1 MTAKPERP
9 GPADVVDF
17 IETVVGV
24 DLEPWQRRFAEA
36 QFAHARAVDEIA
48 RTTLAAIVPGVAA
61 AAVHIGRSFAALAEA
76 VQGAAPAFAEAVQGA
91 APAFA
96 VLDEIAARDDRFAAA
111 LDHIRTR
118 NTGPAR
124 QPRPPRTI
132 NARGTRP

>member
-1 MTAKPERP
+1 MTTEPERP
-9 GPADVVDF
+9 DPADVVDF
-17 IETVVGV
+17 IETVV

-36 QFAHARAVDEIA
+36 HFAHVRQVDDVARS
-48 RTTLAAIVPGVAA
+48 TLAAIVPGVAA

-76 VQGAAPAFAEAVQGA
+76 VQSAVPAFAAVHE
-91 APAFA
+91 
-96 VLDEIAARDDRFAAA
+96 VAARDDARFARA
-111 LDHIRTR
+111 LEHRRTR